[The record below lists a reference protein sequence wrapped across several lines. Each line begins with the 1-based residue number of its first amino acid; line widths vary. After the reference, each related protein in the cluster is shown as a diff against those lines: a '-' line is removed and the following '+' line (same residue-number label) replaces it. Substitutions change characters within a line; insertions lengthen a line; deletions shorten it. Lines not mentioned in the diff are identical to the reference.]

1 MSEFATEWAINCL
14 RSDIER
20 LKEIIFELEI
30 KIEALNIQK
39 TNNE

>member
-14 RSDIER
+14 RSDIQR

-30 KIEALNIQK
+30 KIEALDIK
-39 TNNE
+39 ANEYS

>member
-39 TNNE
+39 TKNE